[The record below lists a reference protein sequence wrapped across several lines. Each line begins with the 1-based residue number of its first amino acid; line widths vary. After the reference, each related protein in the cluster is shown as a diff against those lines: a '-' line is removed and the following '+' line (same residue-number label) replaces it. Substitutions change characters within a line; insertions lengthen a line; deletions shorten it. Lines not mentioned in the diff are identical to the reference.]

1 MSRPESGEA
10 PGEGGGAQEGVFGV
24 RVPGP
29 GALKKNTDLQ
39 WEFAVGLR
47 KLKQGLWI
55 NLEGWGWEGDGR
67 EVQKG
72 EGLYVYLWLIHVEV

>member
-10 PGEGGGAQEGVFGV
+10 RGEGGGAQEGVFGV

-55 NLEGWGWEGDGR
+55 NLEVCDGVGDGR

-72 EGLYVYLWLIHVEV
+72 GDICIPK

>member
-1 MSRPESGEA
+1 MK
-10 PGEGGGAQEGVFGV
+10 GAGLRKECFGV

-39 WEFAVGLR
+39 WEFAVGFR

-55 NLEGWGWEGDGR
+55 NLEGWD
-67 EVQKG
+67 G
-72 EGLYVYLWLIHVEV
+72 EGGEGSLKKEGIYVYLWLIHVEV